1 MSERYDKRFAL
12 TDSLYGEG
20 APVLIAA
27 GVLLWD
33 NKAGQALVQLKLR
46 NIGRKVIRGANV
58 TVFPLDDAG
67 NPIGASV
74 CHSYTEQNA
83 AGNGDF
89 GQKSAIVLPD
99 AAAASFTARVD
110 AVEFTDGSC
119 WTGSAAWEALPS
131 PQTLESLDDPELAK
145 QFRMKFG
152 ENSRCLPTKVKDL
165 RYCTCGAVNRG
176 EEAVC
181 CACGK
186 VLFSF
191 GENELA
197 ELNAQKEDRLAAERE
212 EAEQRRLAEEA
223 ERKAAAL
230 REEQARREAEAL
242 RQEKEQAR
250 RARREKT
257 GRVVKKT
264 LLILFAAALV
274 IGLSFVA
281 VTKFV
286 IPEVQ
291 RNQAYRQAEEWFNS
305 GAYEEAETAFLE
317 LGDYKDAPERALE
330 SRYQAA
336 RVCCDNGD
344 YASAIA
350 IWEELGGYSDSAGRA
365 AQALLDWKEGDY
377 QNALA
382 QKEAGAYVAASESFA
397 QLGDYKDSQ
406 EQSGECRQLQLEA
419 DYNAAADAFSRG
431 EYREAMEQFALLGD
445 YKDASEQY
453 VLSAY
458 QGGLALLESGSYQE
472 AASLFKKAGD
482 YEDAPEQVTEA
493 VYRYGCQLLEAGNY
507 TSALDEFKDCGDYA
521 DTAKK
526 IQEAKFGYVNA
537 NLDPENKTTYSY
549 LKELVEAK
557 YSGAKKVYDELYSW
571 KVEVIA
577 FNNSPYSQENQSS
590 VSKYQYMCVHFKV
603 TGGEPGAS
611 TNLRT
616 TITLPGGGVVS
627 VPHPNVKAGGT
638 GCSYAWFFDPSRA
651 PTGTLTFRAYDE
663 NNKLLLTATVPVTR

>member
-1 MSERYDKRFAL
+1 MSERYEKRFAL
-12 TDSLYGEG
+12 ADSLYGQG

-33 NKAGQALVQLKLR
+33 NKTGEALVQLKLR

-58 TVFPLDDAG
+58 TVFPLDTAG

-99 AAAASFTARVD
+99 AAAVSFTARVD
-110 AVEFTDGSC
+110 AVEFTDGSS
-119 WTGSAAWEALPS
+119 WTGSTAWEALPS
-131 PQTLESLDDPELAK
+131 SRTLESLDDPELAK
-145 QFRMKFG
+145 QFRMKYG
-152 ENSRCLPTKVKDL
+152 ENSRCLPIGVKDL

-186 VLFSF
+186 ALFSF
-191 GENELA
+191 GENDLA
-197 ELNAQKEDRLAAERE
+197 ELNAQKEARLAAERE
-212 EAEQRRLAEEA
+212 EAEQRRLSEEA
-223 ERKAAAL
+223 EKEAAAF
-230 REEQARREAEAL
+230 REEQARQEAEAL
-242 RQEKEQAR
+242 QQEKEQAR
-250 RARREKT
+250 RARRKKT
-257 GRVVKKT
+257 GRVVKRT
-264 LLILFAAALV
+264 LWILLAAALV

-281 VTKFV
+281 ATKYV
-286 IPEVQ
+286 IPEA
-291 RNQAYRQAEEWFNS
+291 RRSQAYRQAEAWFDS
-305 GAYEEAETAFLE
+305 GAYENAEAGFLE
-317 LGDYKDAPERALE
+317 LGEYKDAPERAQE
-330 SRYQAA
+330 SRYQTAWA
-336 RVCCDNGD
+336 CSDQGD
-344 YASAIA
+344 YAGAIA
-350 IWEELGGYSDSAGRA
+350 IWEELGAYSDSAERA
-365 AQALLDWKEGDY
+365 AQALLDWKEEDY

-382 QKEAGAYVAASESFA
+382 QKEAGAFAAASESFA
-397 QLGDYKDSQ
+397 QLGDYKGSQ
-406 EQSGECRQLQLEA
+406 EQSKECQLLQLEA
-419 DYNAAADAFSRG
+419 DYSAAADAFSRG
-431 EYREAMEQFALLGD
+431 EYREAAEQFAKLGD
-445 YKDASEQY
+445 YKDAAEQS

-472 AASLFKKAGD
+472 AASLFKKAGG
-482 YEDAPEQVTEA
+482 YEDAPERVTEA

-507 TSALDEFKDCGDYA
+507 TSAMDEFKNCGDYA

-526 IQEAKFGYVNA
+526 ILEAKFGYVNE

-549 LKELVEAK
+549 IKELVEAK
-557 YSGAKKVYDELYSW
+557 FNGAKKVYDELYGW

-577 FNNSPYSQENQSS
+577 FNNNPYSHENQTS

-611 TNLRT
+611 TNIRT
-616 TITLPGGGVVS
+616 TIKLPTGS
-627 VPHPNVKAGGT
+627 SSIPHPGVKSGYVGY
-638 GCSYAWFFDPSRA
+638 SYAWYYNPNTA

-663 NNKLLLTATVPVTR
+663 DNNLLMTASVPITG

>member
-1 MSERYDKRFAL
+1 MSERYEKRFAL

-33 NKAGQALVQLKLR
+33 NKTGQALVQLKLR

-119 WTGSAAWEALPS
+119 WTGSAAWEALPA
-131 PQTLESLDDPELAK
+131 PQTPESLNDPELAK
-145 QFRMKFG
+145 QFRLEFG
-152 ENSRCLPTKVKDL
+152 ENSRCLPVKVKDL

-186 VLFSF
+186 ALFSF
-191 GENELA
+191 GENDLA
-197 ELNAQKEDRLAAERE
+197 GLNEKKEARLAAERE

-230 REEQARREAEAL
+230 REEQARQEAEAL

-250 RARREKT
+250 RTRREKT

-264 LLILFAAALV
+264 LLILLAAALV
-274 IGLSFVA
+274 IGLSFVV

-291 RNQAYRQAEEWFNS
+291 RNQAYRQAEAWFDS
-305 GAYEEAETAFLE
+305 GAYENAETAFLE

-350 IWEELGGYSDSAGRA
+350 IWEELGGYSDSADRA
-365 AQALLDWKEGDY
+365 QQALEAWREPDY
-377 QNALA
+377 QAAMQMMEQQDYIGASKLFASLDGYRDSGEKVQECVDLENEANYQMACAALA
-382 QKEAGAYVAASESFA
+382 NEDYTDALSAFQA
-397 QLGDYKDSQ
+397 LGSYRDSQ
-406 EQSGECRQLQLEA
+406 EQ
-419 DYNAAADAFSRG
+419 
-431 EYREAMEQFALLGD
+431 
-445 YKDASEQY
+445 Y
-453 VLSAY
+453 VQTAY
-458 QGGLALLESGSYQE
+458 TYGCVLLEQGQ
-472 AASLFKKAGD
+472 
-482 YEDAPEQVTEA
+482 
-493 VYRYGCQLLEAGNY
+493 
-507 TSALDEFKDCGDYA
+507 
-521 DTAKK
+521 
-526 IQEAKFGYVNA
+526 YVNA
-537 NLDPENKTTYSY
+537 MDY
-549 LKELVEAK
+549 LKKSGGHADAEEKISEATYLYAQELFEEGSLLSAIAQYEKCINYLDSSDRILEAKLAYAEQHLDRDDENTVKFLEELVGVNYAGAQKAAGELYAWKAVVLGFNNTPYSTEGQETISK
-557 YSGAKKVYDELYSW
+557 YSPMYA
-571 KVEVIA
+571 
-577 FNNSPYSQENQSS
+577 
-590 VSKYQYMCVHFKV
+590 HFKV
-603 TGGEPGAS
+603 YGGKEGE
-611 TNLRT
+611 T
-616 TITLPGGGVVS
+616 TT
-627 VPHPNVKAGGT
+627 VKAT
-638 GCSYAWFFDPSRA
+638 LRA
-651 PTGTLTFRAYDE
+651 PNGQSGSIPFYNCKDGDEYYMTFTYFNPSNSASGTLTLSVYSE
-663 NNKLLLTATVPVTR
+663 SGKLLDKASVPVVG